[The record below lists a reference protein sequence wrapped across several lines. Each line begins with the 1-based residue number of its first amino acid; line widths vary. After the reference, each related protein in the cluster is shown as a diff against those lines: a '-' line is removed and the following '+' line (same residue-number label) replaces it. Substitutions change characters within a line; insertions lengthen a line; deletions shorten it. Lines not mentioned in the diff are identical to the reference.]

1 MNEYFLSLVFA
12 AQILGE
18 FGEKKKTTIRFTFI
32 P

>member
-18 FGEKKKTTIRFTFI
+18 FGEKKKTIRFTFI